1 MTEETSIYS
10 SDLAGVVVG
19 ETAIS
24 DVQGENGLLSYR
36 GIDINDL
43 IGTPFL
49 HVVWL
54 VLFGEWA
61 GRTAETTPG
70 VFHVP
75 PRKADP
81 QRNRPC

>member
-1 MTEETSIYS
+1 MKNYQILSQGVFRPCTQKSTFYS

-43 IGTPFL
+43 VGVPYL
-49 HVVWL
+49 HVVWM
-54 VLFGEWA
+54 VLFGEWPDGA
-61 GRTAETTPG
+61 GEK
-70 VFHVP
+70 
-75 PRKADP
+75 RKL
-81 QRNRPC
+81 